1 MYYPYL
7 KGRQYEL
14 LALKELVEQA
24 LITPL
29 IIPIIE
35 PIKASSTLCNTLQA
49 FVDINRKVIS
59 VWHPAS
65 SDFHQDLNRIN
76 KDADAAKLAQRV
88 IDTLHDPRINKGI
101 EITQHSLDII
111 TKWEGRNFSRDNWA
125 VICNNYDML
134 DVYDSL
140 YTNIQPLCVII
151 PDDSAF
157 RRRVRRNRNKILVDD
172 KFQKQLR
179 NVDYIN
185 NIDEFFSADHL
196 YFLEEGFSGF
206 SDYSIVGNY
215 EATSGFAPKAVAIHI
230 VYLDKNDDTLRIRHF
245 VSDSN
250 EDIQNTAKKFYE
262 AVTKLVIWCESE
274 SPEMTCG
281 LNEFIRHY
289 ENGTYPGLGVVK
301 KLSIMHHLELV
312 SNHLTSDGWK
322 HT

>member
-14 LALKELVEQA
+14 LALKELVEKD

-35 PIKASSTLCNTLQA
+35 PLKASSTLCNTLQTFIDSGRTA
-49 FVDINRKVIS
+49 IA
-59 VWHPAS
+59 VWYPAS
-65 SDFHQDLNRIN
+65 NDFR
-76 KDADAAKLAQRV
+76 KDFEKVKKDEDSKKISQRV
-88 IDTLHDPRINKGI
+88 TDIIHDPRVMKGI
-101 EITQHSLDII
+101 EITEESSRLINLWEKKGFLRD
-111 TKWEGRNFSRDNWA
+111 KWVA
-125 VICNNYDML
+125 ICNDYDML
-134 DVYDSL
+134 NIYNSL
-140 YTNIQPLCVII
+140 YTDVHPQYVII

-157 RRRVRRNRNKILVDD
+157 RRRVRKTHNKISIDD
-172 KFQKQLR
+172 KFQKQNR

-185 NIDEFFSADHL
+185 NPDEFFSEDHL
-196 YFLEEGFSGF
+196 YFGEEGFKGF

-230 VYLDKNDDTLRIRHF
+230 IYPDKNDATLRIRHF

-262 AVTKLVIWCESE
+262 AVTKLVTWCNTE
-274 SPEMTCG
+274 SPEMTHG
-281 LNEFIRHY
+281 LYEFIQHY

-301 KLSIMHHLELV
+301 KLSIMHHLELI
-312 SNHLTSDGWK
+312 SHHLTDDGWK
-322 HT
+322 